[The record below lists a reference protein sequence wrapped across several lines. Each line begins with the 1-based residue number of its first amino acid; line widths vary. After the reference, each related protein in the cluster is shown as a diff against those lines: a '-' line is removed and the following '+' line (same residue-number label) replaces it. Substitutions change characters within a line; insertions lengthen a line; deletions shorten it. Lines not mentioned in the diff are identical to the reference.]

1 MDIREIWLKAADSL
15 VAEYFKPD
23 ENDGFDAVSVLT
35 ALEHTADALYNIDHK
50 LSLFISE
57 KTRAWY
63 YNGMKSQV
71 NFYENWLSAVSKKIV
86 AG

>member
-50 LSLFISE
+50 LSLFIAE
-57 KTRAWY
+57 ETRAWY

-71 NFYENWLSAVSKKIV
+71 NFYDAWIRRPAKQS
-86 AG
+86 

>member
-23 ENDGFDAVSVLT
+23 ENDGFDAVSVLA

-50 LSLFISE
+50 LSLFIAE
-57 KTRAWY
+57 ETRAWY

-71 NFYENWLSAVSKKIV
+71 NFYDAWVRRPAKQS
-86 AG
+86 

>member
-35 ALEHTADALYNIDHK
+35 ALEKTADALYNIDHK
-50 LSLFISE
+50 LSLFIAE
-57 KTRAWY
+57 ETRAWH
-63 YNGMKSQV
+63 YNGLKSQV
-71 NFYENWLSAVSKKIV
+71 NFYDTWQRLSEKKS
-86 AG
+86 